1 LSQFPRKLA
10 GGIFGRRMISSMQSP
25 PYRLFFIG
33 SIGQIAAMCTQMMVN
48 PLLMYRLTGS
58 SALLGISSLIGALP
72 TIVIGLFGGAL
83 ADRFQKKKI
92 LVICFSLIALISL
105 AIALALDTGRLSRE
119 VTGSWWILMAAN
131 FLQGCV
137 MGLMMPSLMAIVPET
152 VSRENLMN
160 AVALNNFQF
169 SVLSM
174 LMPSLAGIMVDHL
187 GFESNFYMI
196 TGLYLFGAIFIFF
209 IPLNKKVTYQRG
221 QILTNIT
228 NGFKYIRSNYSVMY
242 LLLITMAMIVLSMPF
257 QNLLPLFTDGI
268 FKVGATGL
276 GLLLSLGGVGG
287 LIGALAVALLPN
299 RKRGLIFLLSGL
311 LSGTGLIAFSFSP
324 VWGFSL
330 IMMLIVGLAGALRGT
345 LANTLLQ
352 SYTEAQYM
360 GRVMSLTHIQFGF
373 MAIFTFFAG
382 MAAET
387 IQVQWV
393 VGIMAITLTLISV
406 AVLVGNKRIRGL
418 E

>member
-1 LSQFPRKLA
+1 
-10 GGIFGRRMISSMQSP
+10 MQSP
-25 PYRLFFIG
+25 PYRFFFLG
-33 SIGQIAAMCTQMMVN
+33 SIGQIAAMCMQMMVN

-58 SALLGISSLIGALP
+58 SALLGISSLMGALP
-72 TIVIGLFGGAL
+72 TIIIGLFGGAL

-92 LVICFSLIALISL
+92 LVICFSLVAVISL

-119 VTGSWWILMAAN
+119 VAGSWWILMAAN

-137 MGLMMPSLMAIVPET
+137 MGFMMPSLMAIVPET
-152 VSRENLMN
+152 VKRENLMN
-160 AVALNNFQF
+160 AIALNNLQY

-187 GFESNFYMI
+187 GFESTFYMVS
-196 TGLYLFGAIFIFF
+196 GLYVFGAIFIFF
-209 IPLNKKVTYQRG
+209 IPLNTQVTYQRG
-221 QILTNIT
+221 QIFSNIS
-228 NGFKYIRSNYSVMY
+228 NGLKYIRSNYAVMY

-287 LIGALAVALLPN
+287 LVGSLAIAILPN
-299 RKRGLIFLLSGL
+299 RRRGLVFLLSGL
-311 LSGTGLIAFSFSP
+311 LSGMGLIAFSFSP
-324 VWGFSL
+324 IWGFSL
-330 IMMLIVGLAGALRGT
+330 IMMLFVGLAGAVRGT

-360 GRVMSLTHIQFGF
+360 GRVMSLNHIQFGF

-382 MAAET
+382 VAAES

-393 VGIMAITLTLISV
+393 VGGMALVLTLISL
-406 AVLVGNKRIRGL
+406 AVLIGNKRIRRL